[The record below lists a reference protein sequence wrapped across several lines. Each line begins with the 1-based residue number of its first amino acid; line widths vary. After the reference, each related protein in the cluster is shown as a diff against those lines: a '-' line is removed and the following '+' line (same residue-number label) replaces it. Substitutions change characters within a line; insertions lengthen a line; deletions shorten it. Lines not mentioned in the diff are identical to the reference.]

1 MHKRSAVEKWDLE
14 AVKTWA
20 GQVAA
25 ARSALVVCAD
35 TTMTHMRDMQASW
48 SGATYLAAYDR
59 VADDRVQV
67 EKLALEVDELVTVV
81 NDEVNNVISHRTALL
96 GKVAD
101 AQGLGM
107 TVDDVWKVMDYDNVE
122 ADVRRDHQTL
132 INNALYPFEDAVT
145 KAVQAITG
153 QATEI
158 RSAGDLLGSSLDVS
172 AADTQAGRF
181 GKDDGAELAEAV
193 KNHDKAKIDEILAQM
208 PQPALTQFEVD
219 QLAAGNEVNTL
230 PQSTQDYYKS
240 FFQSAGKDGILGLNE
255 QLLARENAGDTTAA
269 GQRNN
274 LANTILAMT
283 NEKVGTSN
291 GSKGSYA
298 NLPPDMQNLISGRAE
313 DFTGAYNGDNQLVD
327 RYQEL
332 GQFSELLGQSDQ
344 GMQPGKQL
352 GVELGRQSESM
363 MSYLN
368 NVDKNMS
375 GQMPPGFPEGADEEM
390 KEGAQ
395 RFLDIATRN
404 DDVSYSLLTGNDLPA
419 TPDIGSEYKND
430 RPFDA
435 EEFRN
440 TIFRSDWPDDGK
452 AASGLLDWI
461 AEDTQKPGEEGV
473 RARQTL
479 AELPDYFAPG
489 SNPNGELSV
498 SERPSLK
505 AEGDTT
511 VFANNVSAFNT
522 NPYLSDS
529 MANIMA
535 NNIETYIDPDTDT
548 TKVGDDPTQPGRND
562 GDTVF
567 SQDDADRLLFL
578 SSQSEGGRLILE
590 TARQEYQTE
599 MIDRA
604 FSEGAGNPG
613 QWLTTNAPDLGSL
626 DGRYTNAIS
635 NALTYQDQNKISEHN
650 NAQQEVYD
658 NRQKAGEIVKA
669 MTIDNLEVPNR
680 VPGAPIANQVF
691 DVLKD
696 EGYGAVMEKI
706 NPEPKPEGWVP
717 PSVGDLQSG
726 SNLGIRQV
734 VLEEL
739 HQQGQLPEYVLD
751 KNGERVTLID
761 SSGNPVDASTLTGAD
776 PKAAVNNVFQ
786 NAKVN
791 DFTQLYSTMYTNSLN
806 SGLVTN
812 TDQMTRFL
820 TGKEIVPA
828 KP

>member
-25 ARSALVVCAD
+25 ARGALVVCAD

-48 SGATYLAAYDR
+48 SGAAYLAAYDR

-67 EKLALEVDELVTVV
+67 EKLALEVDELVTVL
-81 NDEVNNVISHRTALL
+81 NDEVNNVISHRTTLL

-101 AQGLGM
+101 AQALGM

-313 DFTGAYNGDNQLVD
+313 DFTGAYNGDNQLVG

-375 GQMPPGFPEGADEEM
+375 GQMPPGFPDGSKDEM

-395 RFLDIATRN
+395 RFLDVATRN

-440 TIFRSDWPDDGK
+440 TVFRSNWPDDGQ

-461 AEDTQKPGEEGV
+461 AEDTKKPGEEGL
-473 RARQTL
+473 RANEAL
-479 AELPDYFAPG
+479 AALPDYFAPTGDAPDG
-489 SNPNGELSV
+489 SA
-498 SERPSLK
+498 SERPELK
-505 AEGDTT
+505 DEDGKT
-511 VFANNVSAFNT
+511 VFNRSVDAFNT
-522 NPYLSDS
+522 NPKLADS
-529 MANIMA
+529 RAHIMG
-535 NNIETYIDPDTDT
+535 NNIDSYISGHAEET
-548 TKVGDDPTQPGRND
+548 KLVDDPSVPGVNNRLAELSE
-562 GDTVF
+562 T
-567 SQDDADRLLFL
+567 DANRLLFL
-578 SSQSEGGRLILE
+578 AGQSDGGRLMLE
-590 TARQEYQTE
+590 VSRQEYEANMIGRALTE
-599 MIDRA
+599 GGSNP
-604 FSEGAGNPG
+604 SE
-613 QWLTTNAPDLGSL
+613 WLQNNAPKLAEL
-626 DGRYTNAIS
+626 DGRYTNAIN
-635 NALTYQDQNKISEHN
+635 NALTWQDEQ
-650 NAQQEVYD
+650 NAQTSFDEKTKTFE
-658 NRQKAGEIVKA
+658 NRQQAADIVKSL
-669 MTIDNLEVPNR
+669 TLDNLEI
-680 VPGAPIANQVF
+680 PGKSPAGVIGNEVF
-691 DVLKD
+691 GVIKD
-696 EGYGAVMEKI
+696 EGYNAAMEKW
-706 NPEPKPEGWVP
+706 NPEPEKEGIVP
-717 PSVGDLQSG
+717 PNREALTTRSENEVRSVILQEMMKDG
-726 SNLGIRQV
+726 T
-734 VLEEL
+734 
-739 HQQGQLPEYVLD
+739 LPAY
-751 KNGERVTLID
+751 G
-761 SSGNPVDASTLTGAD
+761 VDANGNRIDYLDSNGRIVD
-776 PKAAVNNVFQ
+776 IGGMSGAAVTALNNTLADRGLAGYVTEYGRSHS
-786 NAKVN
+786 NE
-791 DFTQLYSTMYTNSLN
+791 LN
-806 SGLVTN
+806 SGLISDPAKVKAYV
-812 TDQMTRFL
+812 
-820 TGKEIVPA
+820 TGKA
-828 KP
+828 G

>member
-20 GQVAA
+20 AQVAA
-25 ARSALVVCAD
+25 ARGALVVCAD

-81 NDEVNNVISHRTALL
+81 NDEVNNVISHRSTLL

-298 NLPPDMQNLISGRAE
+298 NLPPDMQNLISGRSE
-313 DFTGAYNGDNQLVD
+313 DYTGAYNGDNQLVD

-375 GQMPPGFPEGADEEM
+375 GQMPPGFPDGSKDEM
-390 KEGAQ
+390 KQDAQ
-395 RFLDIATRN
+395 RFLDVATRN

-440 TIFRSDWPDDGK
+440 TMFRSDWPDDGQ

-461 AEDTQKPGEEGV
+461 AEDTKKPGEEGL
-473 RARQTL
+473 RANQAL
-479 AELPDYFAPG
+479 AALPEYFAPTGDAPDG
-489 SNPNGELSV
+489 SASGRPELK
-498 SERPSLK
+498 EEDGK
-505 AEGDTT
+505 T
-511 VFANNVSAFNT
+511 VFNRSVDAFNT
-522 NPYLSDS
+522 NPKLADS
-529 MANIMA
+529 MAHIMGSNIDSYISGHA
-535 NNIETYIDPDTDT
+535 PETGL
-548 TKVGDDPTQPGRND
+548 VDDPALPGTNNRIAELSV
-562 GDTVF
+562 T
-567 SQDDADRLLFL
+567 DANRLLFL
-578 SSQSEGGRLILE
+578 AGQSEGGRLMLE
-590 TARQEYQTE
+590 VDRQEYESTMIGRALTE
-599 MIDRA
+599 GGD
-604 FSEGAGNPG
+604 NPAK
-613 QWLTTNAPDLGSL
+613 WLETNAPNLAEL
-626 DGRYTNAIS
+626 DGRYTNAIN
-635 NALTYQDQNKISEHN
+635 NALTWQDEKNTQTEFDEKTKTFE
-650 NAQQEVYD
+650 
-658 NRQKAGEIVKA
+658 NRQQAAEIVKSL
-669 MTIDNLEVPNR
+669 TLDNLEI
-680 VPGAPIANQVF
+680 PGRSPASVIGNEVF
-691 DVLKD
+691 GVLKD
-696 EGYGAVMEKI
+696 EGYNAAMEKW
-706 NPEPKPEGWVP
+706 NPEPEKAGIVP
-717 PSVGDLQSG
+717 PNAEALTTSSENEVRSVILQQMMKDGTLPAFGVDANGNRIDYLDADGRIVDVGGLSG
-726 SNLGIRQV
+726 PAVTALNATLAERGMEDYVSKY
-734 VLEEL
+734 
-739 HQQGQLPEYVLD
+739 GQSHSTALNTGLISDPKKVKEYV
-751 KNGERVTLID
+751 
-761 SSGNPVDASTLTGAD
+761 
-776 PKAAVNNVFQ
+776 
-786 NAKVN
+786 
-791 DFTQLYSTMYTNSLN
+791 
-806 SGLVTN
+806 
-812 TDQMTRFL
+812 
-820 TGKEIVPA
+820 TGKAE
-828 KP
+828 